1 MEWREESIDPF
12 SSRRRALRRPPDNI
26 VACMAQLFALILWPI
41 DLGPHAASH
50 VAASTTEESQSTE
63 VNLLFWAGHRANEG
77 SPMSQGAQNKLSL
90 LGSVSLGTGVM
101 IGAGIFVLMGQI
113 AELVGGMFPLA
124 FLAGAVVVGFSAYSY
139 VKFSNAYPS
148 SGGVAMFMRKAYG
161 PGTMA
166 GTFSLLMYVS
176 MVIAESLVAR
186 TFGSYTLRLF
196 DVENTALLVP
206 VLGVLLIAVA
216 YIINISGNKT
226 IERTANLTAVI
237 KIAGI
242 AVLALAGLAVTGFP
256 AMDSWWGGTDQVA
269 ATGGVFNFVAAL
281 ALAILAFKGFTTIT
295 NQGADIVDPH
305 RNLGRS
311 IILSVLICTVIYSIL
326 ALSVASSLRVEEV
339 ILAKDYALAAAAKPV
354 FGESGLLFTVL
365 LAIVATVSGLIASV
379 FSASRMLAM
388 LSNMKQLPRLY
399 RGFRNP
405 ALVLTVALAIILTVL
420 FDLTRIASIGAI
432 FYLIMD
438 IAIHWGLFRHLLKE
452 TNAIPAIPVI
462 AIVLDVV
469 ILATFLLLKYQSDP
483 LVIIVSLV
491 GFVAIL
497 VTQRLFMITHTDA
510 SGVMHMEM
518 EMGEGGGMGE
528 PMAMDDE
535 TEMPD
540 DMDMRK

>member
-1 MEWREESIDPF
+1 MKPNPES
-12 SSRRRALRRPPDNI
+12 
-26 VACMAQLFALILWPI
+26 
-41 DLGPHAASH
+41 
-50 VAASTTEESQSTE
+50 
-63 VNLLFWAGHRANEG
+63 
-77 SPMSQGAQNKLSL
+77 KLSL

-113 AELVGGMFPLA
+113 AELVGKAFPLA
-124 FLAGAVVVGFSAYSY
+124 FLAGAMVVSFSAYSY

-196 DVENTALLVP
+196 NVENTAVMVP
-206 VLGVLLIAVA
+206 ALGVLLIAVA
-216 YIINISGNKT
+216 YIVNISGNKT
-226 IERTANLTAVI
+226 IERTANITAVI

-242 AVLALAGLAVTGFP
+242 AILAIAGLAVAGFP
-256 AMDSWWGGTDQVA
+256 SVGELGRTDSATVAGGN
-269 ATGGVFNFVAAL
+269 FNFVAAL
-281 ALAILAFKGFTTIT
+281 ALSILAFKGFTTIT
-295 NQGADIVDPH
+295 NQGADIIDPH

-311 IILSVLICTVIYSIL
+311 IILSILICTIIYTVL
-326 ALSVASSLRVEEV
+326 AFSVASSLSVEEV
-339 ILAKDYALAAAAKPV
+339 ITAKDYALAAAAQPV

-388 LSNMKQLPRLY
+388 LSDMKQLPKLY
-399 RGFRNP
+399 SGFKNP
-405 ALVLTVALAIILTVL
+405 ALVVTVGLAITLTLL

-438 IAIHWGLFRHLLKE
+438 IAIHWGLFRYLLKE
-452 TNAIPAIPVI
+452 TGATPVVPVI
-462 AIVLDVV
+462 AIALDII
-469 ILATFLLLKYQSDP
+469 ILGTFLILKYKTDP
-483 LVIIVSLV
+483 LVIIVSLI

-497 VTQRLFMITHTDA
+497 VAQRLFMITHTD
-510 SGVMHMEM
+510 STGRMHMEM
-518 EMGEGGGMGE
+518 EMQMGK
-528 PMAMDDE
+528 PMAAE
-535 TEMPD
+535 KATEMPD
-540 DMDMRK
+540 DMDMPQ

>member
-1 MEWREESIDPF
+1 MKQ
-12 SSRRRALRRPPDNI
+12 SS
-26 VACMAQLFALILWPI
+26 
-41 DLGPHAASH
+41 
-50 VAASTTEESQSTE
+50 EK
-63 VNLLFWAGHRANEG
+63 
-77 SPMSQGAQNKLSL
+77 KLSL

-113 AELVGGMFPLA
+113 AELVGGLFPLA
-124 FLAGAVVVGFSAYSY
+124 FLVGAIVVGFSAYSY

-196 DVENTALLVP
+196 NVENTAMLVP
-206 VLGVLLIAVA
+206 TLGVLLIAVA
-216 YIINISGNKT
+216 YIINISGNKI
-226 IERTANLTAVI
+226 IESTANLTAAV
-237 KIAGI
+237 KIVGI
-242 AVLALAGLAVTGFP
+242 AVLALAGLAVAGFP
-256 AMDSWWGGTDQVA
+256 SAEDWGRTDQVA
-269 ATGGVFNFVAAL
+269 ATGGSFNFVAAL

-295 NQGADIVDPH
+295 NQGADISDPH

-311 IILSVLICTVIYSIL
+311 IILSILICTVIYTIL
-326 ALSVASSLRVEEV
+326 AFSVSSSLSVEEV
-339 ILAKDYALAAAAKPV
+339 ITAKDYALAAAARPV
-354 FGESGLLFTVL
+354 FGEMGLLFTVL

-399 RGFRNP
+399 KGIKNP
-405 ALVLTVALAIILTVL
+405 ALVLTVALAIVLTVL

-438 IAIHWGLFRHLLKE
+438 IAIHWGLFRHLLRE
-452 TNAIPAIPVI
+452 TKATPIIPVI
-462 AIVLDVV
+462 AILLDVI
-469 ILATFLLLKYQSDP
+469 ILGAFLLLKYESDS

-497 VTQRLFMITHTDA
+497 IAQRLFMVTHTDSA
-510 SGVMHMEM
+510 GVMHMEM
-518 EMGEGGGMGE
+518 GGAE
-528 PMAMDDE
+528 NMAMGDDE
-535 TEMPD
+535 KMPD
-540 DMDMRK
+540 DMDMSK